1 MFKGEGKL
9 DVSQAE
15 FEVCCFLCYLNLL
28 TPPTSTLLDSCGLN
42 EKMPC
47 HGGISYIHKVLL
59 LELFS
64 FSSTTKNHG
73 EVLQQTHAEC
83 LKLFRGDLP

>member
-9 DVSQAE
+9 GVSHGE

-28 TPPTSTLLDSCGLN
+28 TLPTSTSLDSSGLN

-47 HGGISYIHKVLL
+47 HGGIPYIHKVLL
-59 LELFS
+59 LALFS
-64 FSSTTKNHG
+64 FSCTTKNHG
-73 EVLQQTHAEC
+73 EVLQQIHAEY